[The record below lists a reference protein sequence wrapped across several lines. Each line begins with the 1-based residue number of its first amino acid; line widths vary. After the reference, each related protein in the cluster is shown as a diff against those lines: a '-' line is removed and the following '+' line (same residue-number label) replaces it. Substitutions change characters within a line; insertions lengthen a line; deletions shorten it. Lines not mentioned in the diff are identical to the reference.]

1 MEINWIIILDYSYG
15 GLIKIKL
22 SDEERNAAYEY
33 EDFEEF
39 LVTIEKKYGFQLS
52 DCNWMTLENLNE
64 TTYIN
69 GKEVDHA

>member
-22 SDEERNAAYEY
+22 SDEERNTAYEY

-64 TTYIN
+64 TTYIK

>member
-39 LVTIEKKYGFQLS
+39 LVTIEKKYGFRLS

-64 TTYIN
+64 TTYKN